1 MFWKR
6 QYNDLSLFREAKLKP
21 SLFHESIS
29 KPKIPFKQYFV
40 HACIYLCYVQ
50 DYLLYVGNAD
60 KTPGTGARPTAS
72 NGLCVSLGLC
82 GGVLGDQAFLYKNWT
97 GRRALLK
104 EFGLSGSSDSSAFS
118 SSSWFFK
125 MGED

>member
-29 KPKIPFKQYFV
+29 KPKIPLKQYFV

-50 DYLLYVGNAD
+50 DYPLHVGNAD

-82 GGVLGDQAFLYKNWT
+82 GGVLGDQASLYKNWT
-97 GRRALLK
+97 GKRALLK
-104 EFGLSGSSDSSAFS
+104 EF
-118 SSSWFFK
+118 
-125 MGED
+125 